1 MALPDNLF
9 DGYLNITGNLAKS
22 WQNKFSVPKLNI
34 NYTPKETTANQV
46 PESTPAGTPAYVR
59 KTFDKDEQF
68 RKMYGT
74 QASRRDR
81 RRFEKY
87 WNSDQRIADQRNF
100 DAAEWDAWDKADRAR
115 HNEFMDSIKD
125 PNAIYEDWQKNQQSQ
140 VVNQPA
146 VEPIAQQPAPV
157 APVNKTNWLAKA
169 QEYGFNSLDDVKKW
183 QTDNGLVADGMFGAK
198 SITKYNELQRIKQ
211 QNAETERMRQVEA
224 EQMRP
229 VAVEE
234 TAANSP
240 VSTSIP
246 QTHPTKSAETPKNVT
261 FDWNAFVSDNGL
273 KYETI
278 DGKKYAL
285 YDPWGMG
292 EFRID
297 EDGHVYDHRYGPGWL
312 KSTDDNL
319 NITSKTSAYYD
330 YDNYKDLMNMMNRYT
345 QRRKQGGIMQINKFQ
360 QGGAQ
365 PNIQQ
370 QVKQLVRQVASGD
383 KEAAA
388 QVKQIME
395 AAKKGDEKALQIA
408 KLIEQEIQA
417 IQKDKQGAKINYI
430 RHLKGKCPEGEEL
443 VYFKKGGLITCGCQ
457 KKQNGAKLEKV
468 NAVEEF
474 KRRRRKA

>member
-34 NYTPKETTANQV
+34 NYTPKETPANQV

-100 DAAEWDAWDKADRAR
+100 DAAEWDAWDKAERAR

-140 VVNQPA
+140 IVNQPA
-146 VEPIAQQPAPV
+146 VETTPIAQQQTQQPTPIAPAT
-157 APVNKTNWLAKA
+157 VNKTNWLAKA

-198 SITKYNELQRIKQ
+198 SIAKYNELARANQ
-211 QNAETERMRQVEA
+211 QNAEAVPPVSIKPASSPQTPPMKPVEA
-224 EQMRP
+224 
-229 VAVEE
+229 
-234 TAANSP
+234 
-240 VSTSIP
+240 
-246 QTHPTKSAETPKNVT
+246 PKNVA

-297 EDGHVYDHRYGPGWL
+297 ENGHVYDHRYGPGWL

-330 YDNYKDLMNMMNRYT
+330 YDNYKDLMNMMNRYI
-345 QRRKQGGIMQINKFQ
+345 QRSKQGGIMQINKFQ

-365 PNIQQ
+365 PNIHQ
-370 QVKQLVRQVASGD
+370 QVKQLVKQVASGD

-395 AAKKGDEKALQIA
+395 AAKKGDEKALELAQ
-408 KLIEQEIQA
+408 LIEQEIQA
-417 IQKDKQGAKINYI
+417 LRKAKQGAKINYI

-443 VYFKKGGLITCGCQ
+443 VYFKKGGLMTCGCQ